1 MEGMPIRIAGLGR
14 IGGSDVA
21 SLVTQE
27 AIRVGADVDF
37 IIESD
42 HHDEFD
48 QGLIDWRTI
57 LGNKHWLVISSDGPL
72 FGDSMKSA
80 WGSSM
85 TFAELEGCKSA
96 MIVGVPSDA
105 DRLEEAW
112 GSVID
117 RIRQVSLLFISNEAL
132 EEVSKIEE
140 ITPNLLLD
148 EIRDRGA
155 VPIVCTFDPV
165 EGVAEV
171 SHSMGRDVVKVG
183 RDIGTERWL
192 AGFLCALPTSG
203 YGASAV
209 AIAAMSLSE

>member
-42 HHDEFD
+42 HHDGFD

-72 FGDSMKSA
+72 LGDSMKSA
-80 WGSSM
+80 WGSSL

-183 RDIGTERWL
+183 RDIGTERWI

-203 YGASAV
+203 YGSSAV

>member
-42 HHDEFD
+42 HHDGFD

-72 FGDSMKSA
+72 LGDSMKSA
-80 WGSSM
+80 WGSSL

>member
-1 MEGMPIRIAGLGR
+1 MEGIPIRIAGLGR
-14 IGGSDVA
+14 IGGGDVA
-21 SLVTQE
+21 STVTDE
-27 AIRVGADVDF
+27 AIRIGAEVDF

-42 HHDEFD
+42 QYDEFD
-48 QGLIDWRTI
+48 QGLIDWRAV
-57 LGNKHWLVISSDGPL
+57 LGNKHWLVLSSDGPL
-72 FGDSMKSA
+72 VGDSMKSA
-80 WGSSM
+80 WGSSL

-96 MIVGVPSDA
+96 MIVEVPSEA

-117 RIRQVSLLFISNEAL
+117 RIRQVNLLFISNEAL
-132 EEVSKIEE
+132 EGVANIEE
-140 ITPNLLLD
+140 TPTNLLLD

-171 SHSMGRDVVKVG
+171 SHSMGRDVVEVEEEM
-183 RDIGTERWL
+183 RTERWL

-203 YGASAV
+203 YGSSAV
-209 AIAAMSLSE
+209 AIAAMSLFE

>member
-21 SLVTQE
+21 SSVTKQ
-27 AIRVGADVDF
+27 AVRVGAEVDF

-42 HHDEFD
+42 RYDEFD
-48 QGLIDWRTI
+48 QGLIDWRTT
-57 LGNKHWLVISSDGPL
+57 LGNKHWLILSSDGPL

-80 WGSSM
+80 WGSSL

-96 MIVGVPSDA
+96 MIVGVPREA

-132 EEVSKIEE
+132 EEVSRIEE
-140 ITPNLLLD
+140 IPPNLLLD
-148 EIRDRGA
+148 VIRDRGA
-155 VPIVCTFDPV
+155 VPIVCTFDPI
-165 EGVAEV
+165 EGVAQV
-171 SHSMGRDVVKVG
+171 SHSMGKDVVKVEEDMG
-183 RDIGTERWL
+183 AERWL
-192 AGFLCALPTSG
+192 AGFLCALPASG